1 MRLLQHTADVIVA
14 NLNHLLDRLEQPE
27 AMLKHRLAK
36 SEDQIRRL
44 SALVAR
50 SIAAERLLSN
60 QVAEH
65 RRRAERGL
73 NRARQGLAAGN
84 EAAARRA
91 LAERGEHD
99 RAAAV
104 LEEQLSQAAGHNE
117 QLRASLGQLQVRQ
130 ALARQRLAAWSAKA
144 HVYSLSCGGQAAAA
158 ALGRALA
165 QSESLW
171 EDLERADCE
180 TEALIELEAGS
191 LADEPLGAG
200 QNAAIDDEL
209 TRLRNEMHA
218 AAKS

>member
-1 MRLLQHTADVIVA
+1 
-14 NLNHLLDRLEQPE
+14 
-27 AMLKHRLAK
+27 MLKHRLAK

-60 QVAEH
+60 QAAEH

-84 EAAARRA
+84 EVAARRA
-91 LAERGEHD
+91 LADRGEHE

-104 LEEQLSQAAGHNE
+104 LEEQWSQAAAHNE
-117 QLRASLGQLQVRQ
+117 QLRASLGQLQARQ

-144 HVYSLSCGGQAAAA
+144 HVYSLSCGGQAATA
-158 ALGRALA
+158 ALGHALA

-180 TEALIELEAGS
+180 TEALIELGAGS
-191 LADEPLGAG
+191 LADDAASSGRNPLL
-200 QNAAIDDEL
+200 DDEL
-209 TRLRNEMHA
+209 ERLRQELHSS
-218 AAKS
+218 AKP